1 MTFEGVIVITQHLL
15 GVRYFCHPL
24 QGSEKVFEQG
34 GGGMFG
40 EVVGEGCCGKWP
52 SGYNMT
58 TALRNL
64 QQLQSP
70 LHKNGPVHILSQ
82 MREEFTRYHSYLR
95 RYWQLLTALGET
107 GIFSSGIAPGKQS
120 LLH

>member
-1 MTFEGVIVITQHLL
+1 
-15 GVRYFCHPL
+15 
-24 QGSEKVFEQG
+24 
-34 GGGMFG
+34 MFG
-40 EVVGEGCCGKWP
+40 EVVGEGCCGKRP

-58 TALRNL
+58 TPLRNL

-70 LHKNGPVHILSQ
+70 PQDLHKNGPVHILSRT
-82 MREEFTRYHSYLR
+82 REELTRYHSYLR

-107 GIFSSGIAPGKQS
+107 GIFSRGIAPGKQS